1 MAIKVQFRLTLLI
14 TVLVMAVLTLFYIF
28 TLAIFSRE
36 LIGVTRD
43 SGLLIAS
50 QIYDQVRLSLELE
63 TTPPPTSGNP
73 DELSSYLQNTLA
85 RHSALKVLF
94 DSTTVYGPIFS
105 LAVTDSQNRILA
117 HSDSKQVGLSWSDFS
132 DLHKLQEANLYRQLR
147 IIFGRT
153 RTYYEVNMPLAL
165 RLDMA
170 DGKSRPIGTVHVVMI
185 TVFIER
191 ELKDFFKKTFFLT
204 GIVLL
209 LAALLAAVFSN
220 LMLGPLS
227 FISAG
232 IERMIRGEF
241 GQPIRLARRDEFGLV
256 SLQLNQIGQRLVV
269 NREEIDALRGNIG
282 QIIRSLEEKLLFVNP
297 KQEIMLLSAPAAT
310 LLGLELEN
318 SLGKP
323 ISSLLPTGHPLLDL
337 IQTSFGLRQNL
348 SRVDL
353 ILPGSQKTLQVR
365 VLLIDEKNNNL
376 GALILL
382 QDAETVARLE
392 NQLEYARKLAALS
405 KLTSG
410 VAHEVKNP
418 LNAIVI
424 HLELLKSRMGSASEG
439 TAKSLEIITQEIK
452 RLDRV
457 VRSFLNFNRPTEL
470 KLNEVSLAQLLQETG
485 ALLEVETAPV
495 GIKLILKIPDHLP
508 PIRIDRDLIKQCLL
522 NIAQNGCQAMPGGG
536 TLTIAAAVNR
546 SHVEIQIQDTG
557 AGIAPENKESI
568 FNLYYT
574 TKESGSGIGLALVF
588 KIVQL
593 HNGEVIV
600 DSEIGQGSTF
610 TLRLPVS

>member
-1 MAIKVQFRLTLLI
+1 MAIKLKFRLTLLI

>member
-1 MAIKVQFRLTLLI
+1 MAIRLKIRLTLLI
-14 TVLVMAVLTLFYIF
+14 TVLVMAVLTLFYVF

-36 LIGVTRD
+36 LIRITRD
-43 SGLLIAS
+43 SGLLIAN
-50 QIYDQVRLSLELE
+50 QIYDQVRLSLEIE
-63 TTPPPTSGNP
+63 RTPPPTSGNP
-73 DELSSYLQNTLA
+73 DELSSYLQDTLA
-85 RHSALKVLF
+85 RHSALKALL
-94 DSTTVYGPIFS
+94 DSTSGFDPIYS
-105 LAVTDSQNRILA
+105 LAVTDPQDRILA
-117 HSDSKQVGLSWSDFS
+117 HSDSSQVGQAWSALP
-132 DLHKLQEANLYRQLR
+132 DLIQLQESDLYRQLR
-147 IIFGRT
+147 IIYGRT
-153 RTYYEVNMPLAL
+153 RTYYEVNKPMIL
-165 RLDMA
+165 RLDMV
-170 DGKSRPIGTVHVVMI
+170 DGKSRPIGTVHVVMV

-191 ELKDFFKKTFFLT
+191 ELNDFFKKTLLLT

-256 SLQLNQIGQRLVV
+256 SLQLNQIGQRLVG
-269 NREEIDALRGNIG
+269 NREEIDTLRGNFG

-297 KQEIMLLSAPAAT
+297 KQEIMLLSAPAAA
-310 LLGLELEN
+310 LLSLELEN

-323 ISSLLPTGHPLLDL
+323 ISSLLPAGHPLLDL
-337 IQTSFGLRQNL
+337 IQTAFGLRQNL

-353 ILPGSQKTLQVR
+353 ILPGSHKTLQVR
-365 VLLIDEKNNNL
+365 VLLIEEKNRNL
-376 GALILL
+376 GALIFL

-392 NQLEYARKLAALS
+392 NQLEFARKLAALS
-405 KLTSG
+405 KVTSG

-424 HLELLKSRMGSASEG
+424 HLELLKSHLGSASAG
-439 TAKSLEIITQEIK
+439 AGKSLEIITQEIK

-457 VRSFLNFNRPTEL
+457 VRSFLNFTRPTEL
-470 KLNEVSLAQLLQETG
+470 KLKEVSLAELLRETA
-485 ALLEVETAPV
+485 ALLEVETAPA
-495 GIKLILKIPDHLP
+495 GIELVLKIPDHLP
-508 PIRIDRDLIKQCLL
+508 PLRIDRDLIKQCLL

-546 SHVEIQIQDTG
+546 LHVEIQIQDTG
-557 AGIAPENKESI
+557 AGIAPENTESI

-574 TKESGSGIGLALVF
+574 TKESGSGIGLAVVF

-593 HNGEVIV
+593 HNGEIAV
-600 DSEIGQGSTF
+600 DSEIGKGSTF